1 MASIVSRLARAAS
14 ATRASP
20 PAVGGTAGGGRPA
33 AAIRVSAAGGLK
45 SEDEEEEEKVRPKSQ
60 VAPDDAPR
68 RRPLLVD
75 ENALTSDEAMWAFYE
90 HWCKFHGISCDRS
103 EMERRFKTFSDTAR
117 LVHKIILNAR
127 RHRTHYLDYVMKR
140 FSKHQGYD
148 TNWITKDMIKEAWC
162 SGEVLPTCAKRSWVR
177 TSLSALH
184 FAGVN
189 PKGAEVL

>member
-1 MASIVSRLARAAS
+1 MASIVSKLARAAL

-20 PAVGGTAGGGRPA
+20 SAVGGIAGCGRPA
-33 AAIRVSAAGGLK
+33 AAIGVSPAGGLK

-90 HWCKFHGISCDRS
+90 HWCKFHGISRDRR

-117 LVHKIILNAR
+117 LVHKINNSLVDGELSMTKFSDQTKAERSR
-127 RHRTHYLDYVMKR
+127 RSLGYRRTK
-140 FSKHQGYD
+140 K
-148 TNWITKDMIKEAWC
+148 
-162 SGEVLPTCAKRSWVR
+162 
-177 TSLSALH
+177 
-184 FAGVN
+184 
-189 PKGAEVL
+189 